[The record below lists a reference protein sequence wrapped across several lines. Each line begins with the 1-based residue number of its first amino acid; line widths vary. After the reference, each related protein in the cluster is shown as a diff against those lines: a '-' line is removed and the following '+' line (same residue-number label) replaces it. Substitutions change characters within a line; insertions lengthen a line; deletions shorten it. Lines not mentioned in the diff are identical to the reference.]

1 MIFLWI
7 FLGVVAFVA
16 IASLLTAYI
25 CFLRVFYSKRTK
37 ETEEYP
43 IPEGEEYEEFRD
55 QMIEWLKE
63 GRAKPHKE
71 YSVKSFD
78 GLTLRGQ
85 YYEYSKDAPIDIL
98 FHGYKGTA
106 ERDLSGGIA
115 RCFRLGHSVLIV
127 DHRASGNSEGKV
139 ITFGINESRDCAKWV
154 DLVLSEINPDAKIV
168 LGGVSMGAATVMIAS
183 AMELP
188 KNVIGGVADCGYT
201 SAEDI
206 IKKEIAVMKLPPK
219 LVYPFVRLGARIFG
233 HFDIDETSPIE
244 AVKKSRIPIIF
255 FHGGA
260 DTYVPHKMS
269 VENYNACTSE
279 KRFVTID
286 GAAHG
291 LAFPVDQEKY
301 LHEIET
307 FFAPYLAGK

>member
-1 MIFLWI
+1 MKFLWI
-7 FLGVVAFVA
+7 ILGVAAFVA
-16 IASLLTAYI
+16 IASVVIAYT
-25 CFLRVFYSKRTK
+25 CFLRVFRFKKVK

-43 IPEGEEYEEFRD
+43 IPEGEAYEEYRD
-55 QMIEWLKE
+55 QMIEWVKE
-63 GRAKPHKE
+63 ARERPHKE

-78 GLTLRGQ
+78 GLTLYGN

-98 FHGYKGTA
+98 FHGYRGTA

-115 RCFRLGHSVLIV
+115 RCFKLGHSALIV
-127 DHRASGNSEGKV
+127 DHRANGISEGKV

-154 DLVLSEINPDAKIV
+154 DLVLREINPYAKII

-183 AMELP
+183 AMEFP

-233 HFDIDETSPIE
+233 RFDIDETSPIE

-255 FHGGA
+255 LHGDKDGF
-260 DTYVPHKMS
+260 VPHDMS
-269 VENYNACTSE
+269 VACYNACTSP
-279 KRFVTID
+279 KRMVTIE
-286 GAAHG
+286 GADHG
-291 LAFPVDQEKY
+291 LAFPADQKKYVDA
-301 LHEIET
+301 IES
-307 FFAPYLAGK
+307 FFAPYLAEK